1 MAITTYSELKT
12 AVALWLARAGDA
24 SITDNAA
31 DFIMLAE
38 RRINRRLR
46 LRGMENRATATIS
59 TEYVALPTDFAEMRN
74 FQLNTDPVTSLAL
87 MSPEHID
94 AIYAGSQTGKPRVYA
109 IVNDEIQ
116 VRPTPDASYT
126 AEMAYWARFAA
137 LSDAATT
144 NWLITNAPA
153 VYLWGAL
160 AEAAPFT
167 GDLEALTLWEARF
180 QAAMQALQDSD
191 DRGKWSGATM
201 QIRTD
206 TGTP

>member
-1 MAITTYSELKT
+1 MAISTYAELKT

-24 SITDNAA
+24 SVTDNVA

-59 TEYVALPTDFAEMRN
+59 TQYVALPTDFAEMRN

-144 NWLITNAPA
+144 NWLITNAPD

-160 AEAAPFT
+160 AEAA
-167 GDLEALTLWEARF
+167 
-180 QAAMQALQDSD
+180 
-191 DRGKWSGATM
+191 SGRAH
-201 QIRTD
+201 
-206 TGTP
+206 G